1 MSAADALPPLSRAEL
16 HALAAELRRTIDAGG
31 YEGSPVGPDGKH
43 LWSEAFLASAREAY
57 TDCLAEVKAAEQ
69 RAADASAPATG
80 QQTPLLVVQNRLRAA

>member
-16 HALAAELRRTIDAGG
+16 HALATELRRTIDAGG
-31 YEGSPVGPDGKH
+31 YEGAPVGPDGKH

-69 RAADASAPATG
+69 RAATSSVARGGTRRS
-80 QQTPLLVVQNRLRAA
+80 RAA